1 MNKKETIEKIRKWIK
16 DNALCQTT
24 YSDICWDDGDI
35 MFKRTDTEKKGDWS
49 QKKWDEQISEFTED
63 YLSFKE
69 FSDFLN
75 KLEEDDNAS

>member
-1 MNKKETIEKIRKWIK
+1 MDKKETIQKIRKWIK

-24 YSDICWDDGDI
+24 VSDICWDDGDI
-35 MFKRTDTEKKGDWS
+35 MFKRTDTKKQGDWS
-49 QKKWDEQISEFTED
+49 QKEWDKQISEFTED

-75 KLEEDDNAS
+75 RLEENDKGG